1 MIPLRGT
8 IPSSS
13 YPLATQALIV
23 ANVLIFLYELNLGPV
38 LERFLLAYGFVPA
51 RYLYLS
57 TTDPWNL
64 PARFGPMLTSMFL
77 HGGWLH
83 LISNMWVLWIFG
95 DNVEDRL
102 GRRRYLLFYLICG
115 MAAAYSQ
122 HWFAPLSG
130 IPMIGASGAIAGV
143 MGAYLILFRY
153 ARVVTLLPIFFFVQI
168 VTVPAVL
175 FLGFWF
181 LLQFFNGA
189 FSLTAA
195 NFMHGGVAWWAH
207 VGGFIAGAILVY
219 LFRQRR
225 PRRSTV
231 KFL

>member
-13 YPLATQALIV
+13 YPLATQALIAV
-23 ANVLIFLYELNLGPV
+23 NVLLFLYELNLGPT
-38 LERFLLAYGFVPA
+38 LERFLLTYGFVPA
-51 RYLYLS
+51 RYLYFS
-57 TTDPWNL
+57 TTEPWNL
-64 PARFGPMLTSMFL
+64 PARFSPMLSSMFL

-83 LISNMWVLWIFG
+83 LISNMWMLWIFG

-115 MAAAYSQ
+115 MTAAYSQ
-122 HWFAPLSG
+122 YWFNPGSG

-143 MGAYLILFRY
+143 MGAYLILFPH
-153 ARVVTLLPIFFFVQI
+153 ARVVTLLPIFFFVHI

-207 VGGFIAGAILVY
+207 VGGFIAGAILVH

-225 PRRSTV
+225 PRRPAA
-231 KFL
+231 KFF